1 MASSKIKG
9 ITIDFGGTTTKL
21 GQALDNITKESRE
34 VQKELKGVNTLLKF
48 DPSNVEL
55 LRQKQELL
63 VKSIQETSEKQN
75 ILNETLK
82 KYKSGEISLQADE
95 YRDLQR
101 EIVAT
106 KKQLSGLQE
115 EMKNFGSVTEQRI
128 NQVNSKIQS
137 FADSIDKASDKLKVV
152 SAAAVA
158 GLSASIVTAASLEDA
173 TRQYLA
179 TTGKS
184 IEEAEKY
191 QAVLQNIHDSNYG
204 EGYADIA
211 DKMRLVSNI
220 MGDLPVDQLQSIVEN
235 SYMLEDAYGMDF
247 QETIRGVN
255 GLVTNMKVSYE
266 EAFDLITKG
275 AQNGLNMSNELGDN
289 LAEYTQIWGQAGFTA
304 QEMFG
309 ILENGL
315 NAGAYNLDKV
325 NDFVKEFTISLS
337 DGRIK
342 ENIKSFSKDTQ
353 QLFKEWEKGEK
364 TSADVFTAIVNDL
377 KNTEDQQKALTLA
390 SNIWSA
396 LGEDNAMKVITSLTD
411 VNNSY
416 QDTTGTIENATE
428 MMYSGTQQKAEEA
441 VRKLKSSFAD
451 LTKNLLPLFT
461 KIIDKV
467 SEWIDAFNGLDENT
481 KNIITSVALLT
492 AGLSTGVK
500 IFGKVVSSV
509 TSVNKIIGKL
519 VSVLSSSKKATDAAT
534 ASQLK
539 SNAALLANPYTLV
552 IAGVTGLVAALVA
565 LNNASS
571 ESVKKMEEETAKI
584 KEQTDAVN
592 ETAQAFRDN
601 VAAKQEALNQSL
613 EELSYYESL
622 YNELQTIVDAN
633 GKVKESYESRA
644 DFIVTTLSEALGM
657 EISLVDNQITNYN
670 ELTETFDKVMEKK
683 KAMLTLESQ
692 EEAYQE
698 AIKNRT
704 AEMEAANEAQLKM
717 AQIEEEYNR
726 KHQEYLDKY
735 MSSWQWENSAREKE
749 LEELRK
755 QYAEYSEQYNT
766 HSELYEDYL
775 NTIGMYEEN
784 YQLMHEER
792 YSEMMATEEEYLVR
806 QATNGKTSIENIQE
820 LISQTEENLNYL
832 KELKEQNNTDM
843 YNAEIEAQEKQLEVL
858 QSALETQKNTI
869 ANGNQGIT
877 DTWLNGMANL
887 ISSIDGKKYEFQRL
901 GNDTIQLYIDGVK
914 NGEPVA
920 NENMK
925 VFVSNL
931 INQIYQQNPNAKSA
945 GENLLDGFLNGIS
958 NVTKQNNILG
968 KVSSFASNILNR
980 FKSALDEHSPS
991 KATEE
996 AAEFFTAGFDNGIE
1010 KSKEKTLKNI
1020 SSFGKNVLN
1029 SFQNQLSDGFQID
1042 TNINTTRKMMMDT
1055 LISNS
1060 SKMSLD
1066 ATAKDTK
1073 KLNSLL
1079 EKYMPII
1086 ADNLEKY
1093 IVLDDGTLV
1102 GKLAPQID
1110 SSLGSIS
1117 SKRKRGR

>member
-9 ITIDFGGTTTKL
+9 ITIDFGVTTTKL

-255 GLVTNMKVSYE
+255 GLVTNMQVSYE

-353 QLFKEWEKGEK
+353 KLFKK
-364 TSADVFTAIVNDL
+364 
-377 KNTEDQQKALTLA
+377 
-390 SNIWSA
+390 
-396 LGEDNAMKVITSLTD
+396 
-411 VNNSY
+411 
-416 QDTTGTIENATE
+416 
-428 MMYSGTQQKAEEA
+428 
-441 VRKLKSSFAD
+441 
-451 LTKNLLPLFT
+451 
-461 KIIDKV
+461 
-467 SEWIDAFNGLDENT
+467 
-481 KNIITSVALLT
+481 
-492 AGLSTGVK
+492 
-500 IFGKVVSSV
+500 
-509 TSVNKIIGKL
+509 
-519 VSVLSSSKKATDAAT
+519 
-534 ASQLK
+534 
-539 SNAALLANPYTLV
+539 
-552 IAGVTGLVAALVA
+552 
-565 LNNASS
+565 
-571 ESVKKMEEETAKI
+571 
-584 KEQTDAVN
+584 
-592 ETAQAFRDN
+592 
-601 VAAKQEALNQSL
+601 
-613 EELSYYESL
+613 
-622 YNELQTIVDAN
+622 
-633 GKVKESYESRA
+633 
-644 DFIVTTLSEALGM
+644 
-657 EISLVDNQITNYN
+657 
-670 ELTETFDKVMEKK
+670 
-683 KAMLTLESQ
+683 
-692 EEAYQE
+692 
-698 AIKNRT
+698 
-704 AEMEAANEAQLKM
+704 
-717 AQIEEEYNR
+717 
-726 KHQEYLDKY
+726 
-735 MSSWQWENSAREKE
+735 
-749 LEELRK
+749 
-755 QYAEYSEQYNT
+755 
-766 HSELYEDYL
+766 
-775 NTIGMYEEN
+775 
-784 YQLMHEER
+784 
-792 YSEMMATEEEYLVR
+792 
-806 QATNGKTSIENIQE
+806 
-820 LISQTEENLNYL
+820 
-832 KELKEQNNTDM
+832 
-843 YNAEIEAQEKQLEVL
+843 
-858 QSALETQKNTI
+858 
-869 ANGNQGIT
+869 
-877 DTWLNGMANL
+877 
-887 ISSIDGKKYEFQRL
+887 
-901 GNDTIQLYIDGVK
+901 
-914 NGEPVA
+914 
-920 NENMK
+920 
-925 VFVSNL
+925 
-931 INQIYQQNPNAKSA
+931 
-945 GENLLDGFLNGIS
+945 
-958 NVTKQNNILG
+958 
-968 KVSSFASNILNR
+968 
-980 FKSALDEHSPS
+980 
-991 KATEE
+991 
-996 AAEFFTAGFDNGIE
+996 
-1010 KSKEKTLKNI
+1010 
-1020 SSFGKNVLN
+1020 
-1029 SFQNQLSDGFQID
+1029 
-1042 TNINTTRKMMMDT
+1042 
-1055 LISNS
+1055 
-1060 SKMSLD
+1060 
-1066 ATAKDTK
+1066 
-1073 KLNSLL
+1073 
-1079 EKYMPII
+1079 
-1086 ADNLEKY
+1086 
-1093 IVLDDGTLV
+1093 
-1102 GKLAPQID
+1102 
-1110 SSLGSIS
+1110 
-1117 SKRKRGR
+1117 

>member
-1 MASSKIKG
+1 M
-9 ITIDFGGTTTKL
+9 
-21 GQALDNITKESRE
+21 
-34 VQKELKGVNTLLKF
+34 
-48 DPSNVEL
+48 
-55 LRQKQELL
+55 
-63 VKSIQETSEKQN
+63 
-75 ILNETLK
+75 
-82 KYKSGEISLQADE
+82 
-95 YRDLQR
+95 
-101 EIVAT
+101 
-106 KKQLSGLQE
+106 
-115 EMKNFGSVTEQRI
+115 
-128 NQVNSKIQS
+128 
-137 FADSIDKASDKLKVV
+137 
-152 SAAAVA
+152 
-158 GLSASIVTAASLEDA
+158 
-173 TRQYLA
+173 
-179 TTGKS
+179 
-184 IEEAEKY
+184 
-191 QAVLQNIHDSNYG
+191 
-204 EGYADIA
+204 
-211 DKMRLVSNI
+211 
-220 MGDLPVDQLQSIVEN
+220 
-235 SYMLEDAYGMDF
+235 
-247 QETIRGVN
+247 
-255 GLVTNMKVSYE
+255 
-266 EAFDLITKG
+266 
-275 AQNGLNMSNELGDN
+275 
-289 LAEYTQIWGQAGFTA
+289 
-304 QEMFG
+304 
-309 ILENGL
+309 
-315 NAGAYNLDKV
+315 
-325 NDFVKEFTISLS
+325 
-337 DGRIK
+337 
-342 ENIKSFSKDTQ
+342 
-353 QLFKEWEKGEK
+353 
-364 TSADVFTAIVNDL
+364 
-377 KNTEDQQKALTLA
+377 
-390 SNIWSA
+390 
-396 LGEDNAMKVITSLTD
+396 GEDNAMKVITSLTD

-519 VSVLSSSKKATDAAT
+519 VTALSSSKKATDAAT

-552 IAGVTGLVAALVA
+552 IAGVTGLVAVLVA

-613 EELSYYESL
+613 EELSYYENL

-644 DFIVTTLSEALGM
+644 DFIVTTLSEALGI
-657 EISLVDNQITNYN
+657 EISLVDNQIANYN

-692 EEAYQE
+692 EEAYTE

-717 AQIEEEYNR
+717 NQLEEEYNKKR
-726 KHQEYLDKY
+726 QELLE
-735 MSSWQWENSAREKE
+735 SLINSPWNIDALQKE
-749 LEELRK
+749 LEEIQK
-755 QYAEYSEQYNT
+755 QYAEYAEQYNV

-806 QATNGKTSIENIQE
+806 QATNGKASIENIQE

-877 DTWLNGMANL
+877 DTWINGMSNL

-901 GNDTIQLYIDGVK
+901 GNNTIQLYIDGVK

-920 NENMK
+920 SENMK